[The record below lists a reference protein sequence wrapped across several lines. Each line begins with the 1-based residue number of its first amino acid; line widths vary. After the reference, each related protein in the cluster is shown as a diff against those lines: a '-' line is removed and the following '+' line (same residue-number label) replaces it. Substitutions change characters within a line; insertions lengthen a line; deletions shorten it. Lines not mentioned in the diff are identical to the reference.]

1 MDVTS
6 YEYRIS
12 QVKNQHDLDIQI
24 IKARILAKVLTEK
37 AFLPDSSSDKTLLIE
52 SAMEAQGVEWQLA
65 MNYFEILEACKGEKE
80 KPEMEMEGKGCLMAT
95 GLPEK
100 GDRRNI

>member
-12 QVKNQHDLDIQI
+12 QVKNRHDLDIQI
-24 IKARILAKVLTEK
+24 IKARILARSLTDQ
-37 AFLPDSSSDKTLLIE
+37 AFWPSSSDKTLLIE